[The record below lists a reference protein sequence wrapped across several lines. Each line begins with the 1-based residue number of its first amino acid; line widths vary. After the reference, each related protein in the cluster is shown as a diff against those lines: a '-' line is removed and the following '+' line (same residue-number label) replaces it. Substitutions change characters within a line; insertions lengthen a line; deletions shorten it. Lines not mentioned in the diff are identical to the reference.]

1 MKHHIIKI
9 LCLAFI
15 ICPNYSFA
23 YDFKDGDLYYE
34 ILSEA
39 NRSIEVVSSYEY
51 KNKTNIVV
59 PPKVIYLNKTYTV
72 TSIGSYAFDGCSKLT
87 SLTIPNSVIFIGDNS
102 FRRCNGLTTVT
113 IPNSVISIE
122 HNAFNGCSG
131 LTAITIHNSVTS
143 IGHNAFNGCSG
154 LTTVTIPNSVTSIGK
169 FAFYGCSGLINILV
183 DGGNGSYSS
192 IDGILY
198 NKDASEL
205 VCCPG
210 AKETT
215 HIPNS
220 VTTIGD
226 NAFNGCSRL
235 TSVTIPNSVTSIGNY
250 AFYGCNGLPTV
261 TIPNSVTSIGDQ
273 VFGGCSGLKSIYC
286 QAVIPPRAYDY
297 TFPSIVLKEC
307 KLYVPAGA
315 LTAYE
320 STDPWR
326 NFWNIEE
333 MEFGGVDETTID
345 DIKVKLS
352 VENSTLKI
360 NGIGSNELV
369 IIYDSHGRIVY
380 RGTEHSIS
388 SLTPGIY
395 ILSINNNTTKF
406 II

>member
-51 KNKTNIVV
+51 KNRTNIVV

-102 FRRCNGLTTVT
+102 
-113 IPNSVISIE
+113 
-122 HNAFNGCSG
+122 
-131 LTAITIHNSVTS
+131 
-143 IGHNAFNGCSG
+143 
-154 LTTVTIPNSVTSIGK
+154 
-169 FAFYGCSGLINILV
+169 FYGCSGLINILV

-250 AFYGCNGLPTV
+250 SFYGCSGLPTV
-261 TIPNSVTSIGDQ
+261 TIPNSVVSIGDQ
-273 VFGGCSGLKSIYC
+273 VFGGCSGLRSTYC

-315 LTAYE
+315 LAAYE